1 MEIKQKAIHFLTAL
15 TDVYRD
21 EEHRELEAFDKL
33 ELSDDLTEDVTAMLI
48 AMHFMM
54 QQLLGYDGDM
64 IDFTHMLNK
73 LAFQHI
79 MDADPRT
86 TEGGTTR

>member
-1 MEIKQKAIHFLTAL
+1 MEIKQKALHFLTAL

-21 EEHRELEAFDKL
+21 EERRELEAFDKL
-33 ELSDDLTEDVTAMLI
+33 ELSDDMTDDVTAMLV

-54 QQLLGYDGDM
+54 HQLLGYDGDM

-73 LAFQHI
+73 LAFQYL
-79 MDADPRT
+79 MDGREQD
-86 TEGGTTR
+86 GDD